1 MDSADIRR
9 VELVEVAPRDGLQSI
24 AEPIATDTKIAL
36 IASLLDAGFRRME
49 VGSFVSP
56 KAVPQMADMRDV
68 VAGLRGR
75 WTDGL
80 AVLIPN
86 AKGAEIAL
94 EAGCRSLVFV
104 LSVSE
109 THNMR
114 NVRRTV
120 EQSLDQLRAIA
131 AVIGPAPGVALR
143 VDLATAF
150 DCPFDGPVPEDRVR
164 DVVAAVRA
172 IVPDAEFALCDT
184 TGRADPFQVRAR
196 LAGLI
201 AAAPTARWAFHGH
214 DTFGMGV
221 ANAVAAYDA
230 GVRVIDGSTAGLGGC
245 PFAPGASGNTAT
257 EDLVHAFA
265 RGGIET
271 GIDMTRLLAVSDR
284 IAALP
289 GGRTG
294 GHLRTVPRGRVAPA
308 LDSAPALDPTL

>member
-1 MDSADIRR
+1 MATADIRR
-9 VELVEVAPRDGLQSI
+9 IDLVEVAPRDGLQSI
-24 AEPIATDTKIAL
+24 AEPVSTEEKIAL
-36 IASLLDAGFRRME
+36 IAGLLDAGVRRME
-49 VGSFVSP
+49 IGSFVSP
-56 KAVPQMADMRDV
+56 KAVPQMADMREV
-68 VAGLRGR
+68 VAGLGER

-86 AKGAEIAL
+86 AKGAEIAV
-94 EAGCRSLVFV
+94 EAGCRALVFV

-109 THNMR
+109 THNLR

-120 EQSLDQLRAIA
+120 GESLDQLRAIA
-131 AVIGPAPGVALR
+131 AVMARTPGIALR

-150 DCPFDGPVPEDRVR
+150 DCPFDGSVPEARVR
-164 DVVAAVRA
+164 EVFEATRS
-172 IVPDAEFALCDT
+172 IVPRAEFALCDT
-184 TGRADPFQVRAR
+184 TGRADPFRVRA
-196 LAGLI
+196 LFAGLI
-201 AAAPTARWAFHGH
+201 AADPTVRWAFHGH

-221 ANAVAAYDA
+221 ANAFAAYDA

-257 EDLVHAFA
+257 EDLVYAFA

-294 GHLRTVPRGRVAPA
+294 GHLRTVPRDRV
-308 LDSAPALDPTL
+308 TLVR